1 MKLKEWWSVGQDHRK
16 KKKEK
21 VDIIKEERIEIIE
34 ERGKNRNYKRIKMDK
49 IEIKKKKK
57 KKKKKEKN
65 EKKKKKKKKRRRRDL
80 ESQL

>member
-57 KKKKKEKN
+57 KK
-65 EKKKKKKKKRRRRDL
+65 RRRKDFVL
-80 ESQL
+80 IL